1 MNLPIQRIFRAVPQ
15 ALGTFSIM
23 VALAMAGCGGAPT
36 GGRLPISGEVL
47 LDGQPLDEGAIHFEP
62 SVEEKVKM
70 DAGAVIK
77 NGKYQ
82 LTTEHGLPPGKY
94 IVSITSS
101 AKDTRTA
108 DEIMKGGPDAEPPK
122 QRIDAK
128 YNSQTT
134 LNVEVKP
141 GANKFDFK
149 VESPKQ

>member
-1 MNLPIQRIFRAVPQ
+1 MKLPIHCFFRALPQ
-15 ALGTFSIM
+15 ALAAFLIAM
-23 VALAMAGCGGAPT
+23 VLATAGCGGAST

-70 DAGAVIK
+70 DAGGVIK
-77 NGKYQ
+77 NGKYS
-82 LTTEHGLPPGKY
+82 LTAEHGLPPGKY

-108 DEIMKGGPDAEPPK
+108 DEIMKGGPDAEGPK

-128 YNSQTT
+128 YNAQTT
-134 LNVEVKP
+134 LTAEVKP

-149 VESPKQ
+149 VESPKP